1 MTRLVLTVALFAV
14 WALLVWLMIRA
25 WRRRGELQEGI
36 VGALAPVPETLGDP
50 VLGPSHGLYVGST
63 LAPSWR
69 NRVAV
74 GDLGDRANTDLLAF
88 EEGVLL
94 ARQGASDVW
103 IPRDQVLGLRTER
116 GLAGKVMTK
125 DGLLVI
131 RWRTSTGAEI
141 DSGFR
146 AVDKNEYPKWMALWQ
161 HDSGPTTGPT
171 TGSTTG
177 PSSSDGTTSSPAA
190 PDDPAARE
198 NNGTNGKNGVDG

>member
-1 MTRLVLTVALFAV
+1 MTRVLLTVALFAV
-14 WALLVWLMIRA
+14 WAILVWLMIRA

-36 VGALAPVPETLGDP
+36 VGALAPVPGTLGDP

-63 LAPSWR
+63 LAPSWI

-74 GDLGDRANTDLLAF
+74 GDLGDRANADLLAF
-88 EEGVLL
+88 DDGLLL
-94 ARQGASDVW
+94 ARQGAADVW

-146 AVDKNEYPKWMALWQ
+146 AVDKNEYPAWIALWQ
-161 HDSGPTTGPT
+161 DDPDSAAGPAADTGT
-171 TGSTTG
+171 AS
-177 PSSSDGTTSSPAA
+177 GTTSSPAA
-190 PDDPAARE
+190 SDSPAAARE

>member
-14 WALLVWLMIRA
+14 WAILVWLMIRA

-36 VGALAPVPETLGDP
+36 VGALAPVPAALGDP

-63 LAPSWR
+63 LAPSWI

-74 GDLGDRANTDLLAF
+74 GDLGDRANADLLAF
-88 EEGVLL
+88 VDGLLL

-146 AVDKNEYPKWMALWQ
+146 AFDKNEYPKWIALWQ
-161 HDSGPTTGPT
+161 EAPGTPSGPTTRGGT
-171 TGSTTG
+171 AS
-177 PSSSDGTTSSPAA
+177 GTTSSPAA
-190 PDDPAARE
+190 PDSPDAARE
-198 NNGTNGKNGVDG
+198 SNGTNGKNGVDG